1 MITKSELQS
10 RLFAEE
16 NRAAKLVAENR
27 QLRKELEMARSKAAT
42 AEKWQGLALA
52 RHGDGRTVQEIQREA
67 GEEFRLLL
75 RDIYDVAL
83 ERRIHHHPRGS
94 CPEPATGNFHWR
106 DDECPACQVL
116 MRAAAALCDTRN
128 GRGEIGGFH
137 GGAAPGYVT
146 EPRPDCAV
154 AQHERQEAPA
164 IGLRDCNSKNHGGQA
179 ATPQFGYLMRT
190 TDPGCTGCVERDED
204 QRAESGDSIHG
215 DTK

>member
-116 MRAAAALCDTRN
+116 MRV
-128 GRGEIGGFH
+128 E
-137 GGAAPGYVT
+137 
-146 EPRPDCAV
+146 AV
-154 AQHERQEAPA
+154 LA
-164 IGLRDCNSKNHGGQA
+164 
-179 ATPQFGYLMRT
+179 
-190 TDPGCTGCVERDED
+190 ERDD
-204 QRAESGDSIHG
+204 FQRAEAGG
-215 DTK
+215 